1 MFDSLFLQTRELFRT
16 NAGSTGLSDLLFL
29 QTDAIAQMN
38 VGPIGPHLP
47 EYVAFL
53 QQHRYSAETIKCNL
67 RSASVFSQW
76 LHERQTSL
84 SQLSDETLETYRE
97 RYRRKGRNPSLPTKV
112 AGLSKL
118 LQWLRE
124 RGLAPSPR
132 NIATAEQQEW
142 LSRFNH
148 YLGSVRGISAST
160 SLRYVRCAAR
170 LSDSLF
176 GRRPPVWTEVTA
188 IQVREFVTKEA
199 QTQHALGLVCAMR
212 ATLRFLVM
220 ESAIHPGLI
229 GAVPTVRRSRLADVP
244 CYLAQEDIQ
253 RVIAICDNGR
263 SIGVR
268 DKAIITALARTGI
281 RAGEAARI
289 TLSDIDW
296 VEGRIIIRA
305 GKTSRERVLP
315 LPEDVGRCIVQ
326 YLKDARPRTTCRNL
340 FVRHRAPFAP
350 LSPWTIS
357 WIAGYRLKQSGVVAA
372 RYGAHAFRHSAATHM
387 VRRGAS
393 LKDIADILGH
403 ESLSTTNIYAKLDL
417 PNLAQVALCW
427 PGGDR

>member
-1 MFDSLFLQTRELFRT
+1 MFDSLFLQTRELFPKKVR
-16 NAGSTGLSDLLFL
+16 STGLSNPLFL
-29 QTDAIAQMN
+29 QTDAIARMN

-47 EYVAFL
+47 AYVAFL
-53 QQHRYSAETIKCNL
+53 QQQRYSAESIKCNL

-76 LHERQTSL
+76 LHERQKSL
-84 SQLSDETLETYRE
+84 SQLSDEMLETYRS
-97 RYRRKGRNPSLPTKV
+97 RYRKKDGKPSLPVKV

-124 RGLAPSPR
+124 KGLAPSPTA
-132 NIATAEQQEW
+132 IANTEQQEW
-142 LSRFNH
+142 LTGFNH
-148 YLGSVRGISAST
+148 YLESVRGIAPST
-160 SLRYVRCAAR
+160 SFRYVRCAAQF
-170 LSDSLF
+170 LETVFSS
-176 GRRPPVWTEVTA
+176 RPPVWRDVTA

-199 QTQHALGLVCAMR
+199 QTHHALSLVCAMR

-220 ESAIHPGLI
+220 ENAIHPGLI
-229 GAVPTVRRSRLADVP
+229 GAVPTVRRARLGDVP
-244 CYLAQEDIQ
+244 CYLPQEDIQ
-253 RVIAICDNGR
+253 RVIAVCDNGR
-263 SIGVR
+263 RIGMR
-268 DKAIITALARTGI
+268 DKAIITVLARTGI

-296 VEGRIIIRA
+296 AEGRIIIRA
-305 GKTSRERVLP
+305 GKTKRERVLP
-315 LPEDVGRCIVQ
+315 LPEDVGCCIVQ

-340 FVRHRAPFAP
+340 FVRHRAPFAS

-357 WIAGYRLKQSGVVAA
+357 WIAGYRMKQSGVVAA
-372 RYGAHAFRHSAATHM
+372 HYGAHAFRHSAATHM

-403 ESLSTTNIYAKLDL
+403 ESLATTNIYAKLDL

>member
-1 MFDSLFLQTRELFRT
+1 MFDSLFLQTRELFPT
-16 NAGSTGLSDLLFL
+16 NVRATGLSDSFFL

-67 RSASVFSQW
+67 RSATAFSQW
-76 LHERQTSL
+76 LLERQTSL
-84 SQLSDETLETYRE
+84 TQLSQETLEIYRN
-97 RYRRKGRNPSLPTKV
+97 RYRRKDRKPSLPVRV

-124 RGLAPSPR
+124 QGFAPSPTG
-132 NIATAEQQEW
+132 IANTEQQEW
-142 LSRFNH
+142 LARFNH
-148 YLGSVRGISAST
+148 YLGSVRGISPST
-160 SLRYVRCAAR
+160 SFRYVRCASQF
-170 LSDSLF
+170 LDVLF
-176 GRRPPVWTEVTA
+176 GNRPPVWKEVTA

-199 QTQHALGLVCAMR
+199 QTHHALGLVCAMR

-220 ESAIHPGLI
+220 ENAIHPGLI
-229 GAVPTVRRSRLADVP
+229 GAVPTVRRARLADVP
-244 CYLAQEDIQ
+244 CYLPQEDIQ
-253 RVIAICDNGR
+253 RVIAICDDGR
-263 SIGVR
+263 LIGMR
-268 DKAIITALARTGI
+268 DKAIITVLARTGI

-326 YLKDARPRTTCRNL
+326 YLKRSRPRTTCRNL
-340 FVRHRAPFAP
+340 FLRHRAPFAP

-357 WIAGYRLKQSGVVAA
+357 WIAGYRIKQSGVVAA

-387 VRRGAS
+387 VRHGAS

-403 ESLSTTNIYAKLDL
+403 ESLATTNIYAKLDL

>member
-1 MFDSLFLQTRELFRT
+1 
-16 NAGSTGLSDLLFL
+16 
-29 QTDAIAQMN
+29 
-38 VGPIGPHLP
+38 
-47 EYVAFL
+47 
-53 QQHRYSAETIKCNL
+53 
-67 RSASVFSQW
+67 
-76 LHERQTSL
+76 
-84 SQLSDETLETYRE
+84 
-97 RYRRKGRNPSLPTKV
+97 
-112 AGLSKL
+112 
-118 LQWLRE
+118 
-124 RGLAPSPR
+124 
-132 NIATAEQQEW
+132 
-142 LSRFNH
+142 
-148 YLGSVRGISAST
+148 
-160 SLRYVRCAAR
+160 
-170 LSDSLF
+170 
-176 GRRPPVWTEVTA
+176 VWTEVTA

-199 QTQHALGLVCAMR
+199 QTQHAPGLVCAMR